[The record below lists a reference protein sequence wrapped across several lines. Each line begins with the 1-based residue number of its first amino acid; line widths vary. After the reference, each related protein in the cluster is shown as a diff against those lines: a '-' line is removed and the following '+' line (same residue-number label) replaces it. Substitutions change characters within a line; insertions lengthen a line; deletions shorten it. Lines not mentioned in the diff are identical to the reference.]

1 MPTELPVPRTLEGWL
16 KQLDDI
22 RVPIP
27 AGHHRQVSLA
37 LSDNQRSLREI
48 ADLIE
53 DSPALALAVLRE
65 ANRRTG
71 ALGEPAES
79 LEQALTRLGLK
90 RAEELLQRLPAVDE
104 RQIPQSLR
112 QMQLIGQHASQQA
125 SGLFGARLARLWQEI
140 HWGSLLFLSPLWPL
154 LVAHPTLFATWERR
168 VLGQHEP
175 ASKVE
180 RDLLG
185 VPAVRLCQ
193 ALAEHWRLPAWIV
206 QGYRLLG
213 NDRRLLVRALHIARD
228 NTHPLHQQQLLDA
241 DPPLR
246 RWLTQPSNT
255 VLLANGLALSAHDAW
270 DSPHSLR
277 WQRWA
282 GLYLQMPLDELQQAI
297 HQQAATSA
305 RLHRCDADLWHPVQA
320 LIWPWQA
327 RRLQQAPAQAAP
339 PKAEQ
344 LAEWRKRCG
353 ELLAEPSGFANLQQL
368 LVAASA
374 ALKACGMR
382 RGMLLLVDRSH
393 QRLSVQQTFGLPKD
407 AAQLNLA
414 PANSQVLQ
422 RLVSAPGQLRLN
434 PQNRAQYAAL
444 IPDGLKALFPGEHL
458 LLRSIAH
465 KGKVTLL
472 LALDQD
478 GLPFADVSLQA
489 FGKTVQCIERALA
502 SFARRGH

>member
-22 RVPIP
+22 RLPIP

-213 NDRRLLVRALHIARD
+213 NDRRLLVKALHIARE
-228 NTHPLHQQQLLDA
+228 NAHPLHQQQLLDA

-282 GLYLQMPLDELQQAI
+282 GLYLQIPLDELQQAI
-297 HQQAATSA
+297 HQQAAASA
-305 RLHRCDADLWHPVQA
+305 RLHRCDADLWHPARA

-327 RRLQQAPAQAAP
+327 RRLQQAPAQAAA

-344 LAEWRKRCG
+344 LAEWRRQCG
-353 ELLAEPSGFANLQQL
+353 YLLAEPSGFANLQQL
-368 LVAASA
+368 LATAGV

-393 QRLSVQQTFGLPKD
+393 QRLTVQQTFGLPRD
-407 AAQLNLA
+407 AGQLNLA

-434 PQNRAQYAAL
+434 PQNSAQYAAL
-444 IPDGLKALFPGEHL
+444 IPGGLKTLFSGEHL
-458 LLRSIAH
+458 LLCSIAYN
-465 KGKVTLL
+465 GKVALL

-478 GLPFADVSLQA
+478 GLPFADVTLQA